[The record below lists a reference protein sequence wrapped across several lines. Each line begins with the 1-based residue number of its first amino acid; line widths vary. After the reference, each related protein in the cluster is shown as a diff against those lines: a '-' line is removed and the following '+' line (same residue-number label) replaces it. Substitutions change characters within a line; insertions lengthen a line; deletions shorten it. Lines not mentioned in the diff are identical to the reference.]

1 MVCFLRR
8 FRLYGNFI
16 IKQKFCFTFVILCLL
31 DMYCSTNTIW
41 WRYGYSV
48 LYSIDLSTVFF
59 FSTSNMD
66 NLGKIRRLHC
76 TEQLYKLAKLS
87 SLKLIRRKL
96 KLTPLKSQT
105 FLWRGEGG
113 TNLLPT
119 KQTSVNF
126 LNFAKLY
133 LRFFLTNSK
142 VFFPLVLTDSLP
154 SILTMSKV
162 EKKSIALYVRVSL
175 FSA

>member
-1 MVCFLRR
+1 MFTRYVLQYKHNMMKIRLQCFI
-8 FRLYGNFI
+8 LYRPFH
-16 IKQKFCFTFVILCLL
+16 
-31 DMYCSTNTIW
+31 
-41 WRYGYSV
+41 R
-48 LYSIDLSTVFF
+48 FF

-113 TNLLPT
+113 TNLLPAQ
-119 KQTSVNF
+119 QTSVNF

-154 SILTMSKV
+154 PILTMSKV
-162 EKKSIALYVRVSL
+162 EKKSIAFYGLMAL
-175 FSA
+175 KHQIK

>member
-1 MVCFLRR
+1 MFHICNFVFTRYVLQYKHNMMKIRLQCFI
-8 FRLYGNFI
+8 LYRPFH
-16 IKQKFCFTFVILCLL
+16 
-31 DMYCSTNTIW
+31 
-41 WRYGYSV
+41 R
-48 LYSIDLSTVFF
+48 FF

-133 LRFFLTNSK
+133 LRFFWLIPRCS
-142 VFFPLVLTDSLP
+142 FHWCWRIRFPLFWQCQKL
-154 SILTMSKV
+154 
-162 EKKSIALYVRVSL
+162 KKRVSL
-175 FSA
+175 YT

>member
-133 LRFFLTNSK
+133 LRFFWLIPRCS
-142 VFFPLVLTDSLP
+142 FHWCWRIRFPLFWQCQKL
-154 SILTMSKV
+154 
-162 EKKSIALYVRVSL
+162 KKRVSL
-175 FSA
+175 YT